1 MHNKIYNYIYIIFY
15 SSVVKCLF
23 CNLIPSVEILG
34 KQERFDVKVIF
45 SVFQKKK
52 ISRNFLITTFFL
64 LSSTLHFLIFHF
76 IFKDFL
82 FFSSSFFFLHCK
94 VQITKI

>member
-1 MHNKIYNYIYIIFY
+1 MYNKIYNYIYIIFY
-15 SSVVKCLF
+15 SSVAKCLF

-34 KQERFDVKVIF
+34 KQERFDVKIIF

-52 ISRNFLITTFFL
+52 IFSRNFLITTFFL

-82 FFSSSFFFLHCK
+82 FFSSFFYIAKCR
-94 VQITKI
+94 